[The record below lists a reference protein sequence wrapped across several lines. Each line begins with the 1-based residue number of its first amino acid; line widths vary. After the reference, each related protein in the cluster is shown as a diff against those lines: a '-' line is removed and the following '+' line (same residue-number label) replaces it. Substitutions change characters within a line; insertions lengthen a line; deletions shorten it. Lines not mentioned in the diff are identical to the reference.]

1 MKPLKLPYQAP
12 QGPLP
17 EVAATW
23 VAREDE
29 GRLGPDGRAALEAW
43 LAEDPRHRAAYAAA
57 RDACDA
63 AARHAADP
71 QMMELRAAALAA
83 TPDRRTP
90 VWRAAAAMVAG
101 ALLLGSG
108 WATVTAVTAPAQSR
122 IGGVAARLA
131 PALPANA
138 ALYRTAVG
146 ERSTVVL
153 PDGSVATLNTDSVLK
168 VAYSGS
174 ERGVRLLRGQ
184 ALFEVAKNKRI
195 PFQVY
200 AADRRITALGTMF
213 DVRIEGKRVKVA
225 LVEGVVKVA
234 RVAPATPQAPA
245 QQVTMTAGEVLEA
258 PPAAA
263 MIVKTADTGR
273 ATSWKDGVVVFDDA
287 PLAEAVAEMNR
298 YTHRDVTLAEPKS
311 GALRVSGV
319 FRTGD
324 PERFAEAMAE
334 VFPLEVERRGD
345 GSTELR
351 PTDG

>member
-1 MKPLKLPYQAP
+1 MKALKLPYRAP

-17 EVAATW
+17 EVAAAW
-23 VAREDE
+23 LAREDE
-29 GRLGPDGRAALEAW
+29 GRLGADGRAALEAW

-57 RDACDA
+57 REVCEA

-90 VWRAAAAMVAG
+90 VWRAAAGIAAG
-101 ALLLGSG
+101 VVLLGGG
-108 WATVTAVTAPAQSR
+108 WGTVTAITAPAESR
-122 IGGVAARLA
+122 IGAVAARFA
-131 PALPANA
+131 PTLPPGA

-184 ALFEVAKNKRI
+184 ALFEVAKNKRV

-200 AADRRITALGTMF
+200 AADRRITALGTVF
-213 DVRIEGKRVKVA
+213 DVRLVGERVKVA
-225 LVEGVVKVA
+225 LVEGVVKVS
-234 RVAPATPQAPA
+234 RVTPATTVAPA

-263 MIVKTADTGR
+263 MVVKTADTGR
-273 ATSWKDGVVVFDDA
+273 ATSWKDGVVVFDDQ

-298 YTHRDVTLAEPKS
+298 YTNRHVVLADPKS
-311 GALRVSGV
+311 GAYRVSGV

-324 PERFAEAMAE
+324 PERFADAMAE

-345 GSTELR
+345 GSPELR
-351 PTDG
+351 PAGG